1 MLDWN
6 PYIIL
11 LNVAYTIWLAAF
23 VAKDIVWLRM
33 FTITGNVVVLPYYLY
48 FFEKPLWNPITWVGI
63 YTVINAVML
72 FLLYLERRPVKL
84 SKAEQKIRELTF
96 KSLEPRVFKKLMD
109 QGVWDRIPP
118 HVELVARDS
127 DLDNLLLVVE
137 GEAEVVLKHGE
148 HRTIPTGGFIGEQSF
163 ITGEKTSADVKTGK
177 EAAKIIRWNSEA
189 LRKHLAGKEV
199 LKDNLDLIFTAD
211 LIHKLRDME
220 EDIDQIRHSQDLKI
234 S

>member
-48 FFEKPLWNPITWVGI
+48 FFEKPLWNSITWVGI

-96 KSLEPRVFKKLMD
+96 KSL
-109 QGVWDRIPP
+109 
-118 HVELVARDS
+118 
-127 DLDNLLLVVE
+127 
-137 GEAEVVLKHGE
+137 
-148 HRTIPTGGFIGEQSF
+148 
-163 ITGEKTSADVKTGK
+163 
-177 EAAKIIRWNSEA
+177 
-189 LRKHLAGKEV
+189 
-199 LKDNLDLIFTAD
+199 
-211 LIHKLRDME
+211 
-220 EDIDQIRHSQDLKI
+220 
-234 S
+234 